1 MKKRLLLIYLPI
13 MTLALEGLPMGTVM
27 YFGNPSGEP
36 HRQTFSYFDPIHWG
50 YADFAPNLTALLTC
64 TLAILAVIGAIR
76 GTKRLGRATVTVA
89 VLAAVFSLL
98 VLWVG
103 FTFIALGVSLL
114 LLLTAV
120 TAVLKERN
128 I

>member
-1 MKKRLLLIYLPI
+1 MRKKLIPLILPL
-13 MTLALEGLPMGTVM
+13 LALVLELLPTGTVM
-27 YFGNPSGEP
+27 YFGNPDGDP
-36 HRQTFSYFDPIHWG
+36 FRQTFSYFDPIHWG

-64 TLAILAVIGAIR
+64 ALVALAIISATR
-76 GTKRLGRATVTVA
+76 GTKSLSRATVTIA
-89 VLAAVFSLL
+89 SLAALLSLL

-114 LLLTAV
+114 LLLTALI
-120 TAVLKERN
+120 AMLQKRN

>member
-27 YFGNPSGEP
+27 YFGNPDGDP
-36 HRQTFSYFDPIHWG
+36 FRQTFSYFDPIHWG

-76 GTKRLGRATVTVA
+76 GTKRLLGATVTIA
-89 VLAAVFSLL
+89 MIAAAFSLL
-98 VLWVG
+98 TIFFG
-103 FTFIALGVSLL
+103 FTLIGLSVSLL
-114 LLLTAV
+114 LALTA
-120 TAVLKERN
+120 AVAALIKKN